1 MTLNFKTLK
10 PGSMIISKRY
20 NTFKRLWYKL
30 LKRELPYNRI
40 TLFTYNT
47 SIMNVYSN
55 SKRSTDL
62 LLELKKDYTKDEISL
77 LTTLL
82 IDEGREEDFYAIGFK
97 GEKEI
102 SKLLTIL
109 NTVRSYAI
117 KNIPVSKEDLILH
130 DTKLRKYYYVNKL
143 SEEENW
149 DICIY

>member
-10 PGSMIISKRY
+10 PGSMRISKKHSI
-20 NTFKRLWYKL
+20 FKRLWYKIL
-30 LKRELPYNRI
+30 NKELPYNKI
-40 TLFTYNT
+40 VLFTYNT
-47 SIMNVYSN
+47 SIMDVYGS
-55 SKRSTDL
+55 SSTDILLEPKRS
-62 LLELKKDYTKDEISL
+62 YTKDELSL

-82 IDEGREEDFYAIGFK
+82 IDEGKESDFYAVSFK

-102 SKLLTIL
+102 SKLITIL

-117 KNIPVSKEDLILH
+117 KSIPVSKEDLILH

-143 SEEENW
+143 SEEKNW

>member
-20 NTFKRLWYKL
+20 NIFKRLWYKL

-47 SIMNVYSN
+47 SVMDVYSE
-55 SKRSTDL
+55 KSTDL
-62 LLELKKDYTKDEISL
+62 LLELKKDYTKDEVSL

-82 IDEGREEDFYAIGFK
+82 IDDGKEEDFYTVSFK

-102 SKLLTIL
+102 NELLTIL

-143 SEEENW
+143 SEEKNW
-149 DICIY
+149 DICLY